1 VTLMPAAVL
10 GLGLWRP
17 ASVGEVPP
25 RRLPPQLRRRSSLLI
40 NMVAEV
46 AHQATEEAGAS
57 LSRIPII
64 VGSAYGELGTTMDI
78 LRDLAGEGV
87 VSPTKFQSSVHNS
100 AVGYLSI
107 AEGNRAP
114 STSVAAG
121 DETLAMV
128 LLEAFAHLAERG
140 GQVLAVIADEPAPG
154 ELRPSGQEMPWAGAL
169 LLEGG
174 ARGDVAMA
182 GRSPLALLQDLR
194 AFPADAPGPGHA
206 AASPPGEV
214 VLGLV
219 EAIRAGRPAHV
230 LLGRGVSCAWSMSI
244 CRSEGP

>member
-17 ASVGEVPP
+17 ASIAEMPP
-25 RRLPPQLRRRSSLLI
+25 PRLPPRLRRRSSLLI

-46 AHQATEEAGAS
+46 AYQATQEAGAS
-57 LSRIPII
+57 LSSIPIV

-87 VSPTKFQSSVHNS
+87 VSPTQFQSSVHNS

-107 AEGNRAP
+107 AEGNRQP

-121 DETLAMV
+121 DGTLAMV
-128 LLEAFAHLAERG
+128 LLEAFACLAQRG
-140 GQVLAVIADEPAPG
+140 GQVLAIVADEPTPA
-154 ELRPSGQEMPWAGAL
+154 ELRSSGQEMPWAGAL

-174 ARGDVAMA
+174 ARRGVAIA

-194 AFPADAPGPGHA
+194 ALPPDAPDRA
-206 AASPPGEV
+206 ADRPPGEV
-214 VLGLV
+214 VRGLV
-219 EAIRAGRPAHV
+219 EAIRAGGPAHV
-230 LLGRGVSCAWSMSI
+230 SLGGGGSCAWSMTI
-244 CRSEGP
+244 CRTEGP